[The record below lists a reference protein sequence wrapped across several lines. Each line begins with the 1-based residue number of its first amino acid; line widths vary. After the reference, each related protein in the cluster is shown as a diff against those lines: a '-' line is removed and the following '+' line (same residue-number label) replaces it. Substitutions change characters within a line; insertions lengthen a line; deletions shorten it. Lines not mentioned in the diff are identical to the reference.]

1 MCVLV
6 EVGLVLQGR
15 TEVAHGHGNGV
26 SQRIGVTTLAVA
38 SSLFR
43 GFASWSTGSDPF
55 FSELF
60 FSSSFHLPSR
70 PTSPFDFCG
79 RQALI
84 RKRFLLIVRGAKPDG
99 ASRTSV
105 HFDFPTSIN
114 LVAQAEPMVVVLD
127 TKTNRSVFQLSL
139 NCIFGPGCFSW
150 P

>member
-1 MCVLV
+1 MSPRWQGSLV
-6 EVGLVLQGR
+6 FQGLRSFVNDS
-15 TEVAHGHGNGV
+15 TP
-26 SQRIGVTTLAVA
+26 
-38 SSLFR
+38 LF
-43 GFASWSTGSDPF
+43 P
-55 FSELF
+55 ELF
-60 FSSSFHLPSR
+60 SCCAFHLPTR

-84 RKRFLLIVRGAKPDG
+84 GERFLLIVRGAKPDG

-139 NCIFGPGCFSW
+139 SSNLSVWATSTGFEVDLAAIGIHLVATTPW
-150 P
+150 PDVNHIGA